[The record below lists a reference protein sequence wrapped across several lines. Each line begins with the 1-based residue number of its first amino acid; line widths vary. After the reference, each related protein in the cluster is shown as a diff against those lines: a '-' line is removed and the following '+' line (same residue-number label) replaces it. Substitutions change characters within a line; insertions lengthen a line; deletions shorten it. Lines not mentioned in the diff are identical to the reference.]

1 VFSKD
6 VCRSLPFEF
15 EKEIDLNGIPGYR
28 FVPSENIFAKPTK
41 NPYNKCFY
49 DENEPY
55 TTPHGLFNVS
65 KCQHDTP
72 LFISWPH
79 FYQADPSLREKV
91 VGLSPQK
98 DKHEFYIDIQP
109 KLGNGLGAA
118 GRVQIN
124 VHLEELGNSKSKT
137 NPNEGKRDVIL
148 PIFWS
153 EESVGEIEDAET
165 LALLHKGVHAPQQ
178 ATTGLSFVFF
188 VMGIILL
195 VLVPVAFFA
204 YHKWRKLTA
213 KTTNYVVNGASHKV
227 SVDQRHKNG
236 AANGTLKKE
245 TDLHSVENGNLEKS
259 NGVVKEKNGNE
270 KIYPEIN
277 GKHTA

>member
-1 VFSKD
+1 
-6 VCRSLPFEF
+6 
-15 EKEIDLNGIPGYR
+15 
-28 FVPSENIFAKPTK
+28 
-41 NPYNKCFY
+41 
-49 DENEPY
+49 
-55 TTPHGLFNVS
+55 
-65 KCQHDTP
+65 
-72 LFISWPH
+72 
-79 FYQADPSLREKV
+79 
-91 VGLSPQK
+91 
-98 DKHEFYIDIQP
+98 
-109 KLGNGLGAA
+109 
-118 GRVQIN
+118 
-124 VHLEELGNSKSKT
+124 
-137 NPNEGKRDVIL
+137 
-148 PIFWS
+148 
-153 EESVGEIEDAET
+153 
-165 LALLHKGVHAPQQ
+165 
-178 ATTGLSFVFF
+178 
-188 VMGIILL
+188 MGIILL